1 MTFLQGYQ
9 QHLLGKIFMKG
20 VCQERRFSLRV
31 CARIFSARVSGDFLE
46 GCLSGD
52 FLQGC
57 VCQDIF
63 NCFCFN
69 QSFLCTGFLINDK
82 L

>member
-52 FLQGC
+52 FLQRC
-57 VCQDIF
+57 VRQNIS
-63 NCFCFN
+63 N
-69 QSFLCTGFLINDK
+69 FLLFLSVIPVH
-82 L
+82 